1 MRSAMPRMLLIFYS
15 FIPPYFDNGKD
26 VKNMKKMR
34 KIMLQRAEKPIKISR
49 NKKRGRYILDEFN
62 LLPPSNIRPIYVYD
76 GCHNLDHILII

>member
-1 MRSAMPRMLLIFYS
+1 MCSNIWY
-15 FIPPYFDNGKD
+15 DVKD

-34 KIMLQRAEKPIKISR
+34 KIMLQRAEKSIKISQ

-76 GCHNLDHILII
+76 ECHNLDHIEHVIVNI